1 MYFLIFGF
9 MALLASIAFNAFIA
23 YNMLFRAKD
32 NTLLLSMPIP
42 PRLILFSRMS
52 VLFMNCVI
60 VCFFVWLP
68 AVIMY
73 ATVKFSGLAL
83 LFGILMIFII
93 SFASM
98 AFACLIGWFVA
109 LISKNQITKII
120 LSTIGTILLIVIVV
134 ALRGFMN
141 FLMVGIIQNMT
152 VLSEFVMFRMP

>member
-1 MYFLIFGF
+1 
-9 MALLASIAFNAFIA
+9 
-23 YNMLFRAKD
+23 
-32 NTLLLSMPIP
+32 
-42 PRLILFSRMS
+42 
-52 VLFMNCVI
+52 
-60 VCFFVWLP
+60 
-68 AVIMY
+68 
-73 ATVKFSGLAL
+73 
-83 LFGILMIFII
+83 
-93 SFASM
+93 M